1 MSQPDSSD
9 RTESP
14 APRGGYCQA
23 LKTGFQETT
32 LRVQEMHQAI
42 AHTSFHV
49 LRQVPGLGQPVALTQ
64 KAHRLIADG
73 VYAAIRHSGGGLL
86 SLAAWIEQH
95 AVKPAS
101 SPAPLASRR
110 ATVLQSAI
118 NAAVGDFLASSANPL
133 AIHMGFYTD
142 GQPLP
147 LAADGLRDRLIDPS
161 DRLCVFIHGLGCD
174 EQSWRLYADTA
185 WDPPGQDYG
194 QRLHAELRYT
204 PLYLRYNTGLPIADN
219 GEQLARLLDLLLAV
233 YPLPVRELV
242 LIGHSMGGLVARS
255 ACEQAAATHQTWP
268 GLTRMVIC
276 LGSPH
281 QGAPLE
287 KLGQLTTVA
296 LGLSSLVAPLG
307 KIANARSAGIKDLRH
322 GLRATGTPP
331 GSPGIAYRL
340 IGASLTQRI
349 DHPIGQLLGD
359 GLVTL
364 GSATATDL
372 ADDVDTVRLG
382 GLHHMELLNTPR
394 VYRHIHDWL
403 AMPEQSTAPET

>member
-1 MSQPDSSD
+1 
-9 RTESP
+9 
-14 APRGGYCQA
+14 
-23 LKTGFQETT
+23 
-32 LRVQEMHQAI
+32 
-42 AHTSFHV
+42 
-49 LRQVPGLGQPVALTQ
+49 
-64 KAHRLIADG
+64 
-73 VYAAIRHSGGGLL
+73 
-86 SLAAWIEQH
+86 
-95 AVKPAS
+95 
-101 SPAPLASRR
+101 
-110 ATVLQSAI
+110 
-118 NAAVGDFLASSANPL
+118 
-133 AIHMGFYTD
+133 
-142 GQPLP
+142 
-147 LAADGLRDRLIDPS
+147 
-161 DRLCVFIHGLGCD
+161 
-174 EQSWRLYADTA
+174 
-185 WDPPGQDYG
+185 
-194 QRLHAELRYT
+194 
-204 PLYLRYNTGLPIADN
+204 DN